1 MRPSLNL
8 STDGK
13 EFFIEV
19 HNLFGEFNVYP
30 FEEPEP
36 TEHNIKLHIHRLF
49 DIFKEKTQ
57 TEKQRIKVDRFF
69 AQVRNDGRLLD
80 GIKIKE

>member
-36 TEHNIKLHIHRLF
+36 TEHNIKLHIQRLF
-49 DIFKEKTQ
+49 DIFKEKAQ
-57 TEKQRIKVDRFF
+57 TEKQRTKVDRFF
-69 AQVRNDGRLLD
+69 AEVRNRAGLLD
-80 GIKIKE
+80 GINIQE